1 MSEEA
6 PVSAA
11 SKSDAPL
18 AGAYIE
24 PTPAGSLVRVSA
36 LAADHDPSSP
46 ANQRRVNHQA
56 AARDGAQILPE
67 FEFEEVVSA
76 RKEVERP
83 LLDRALKALLEG
95 RIKTLYVN
103 RLDRLSRRGMAH
115 VGMIL
120 DELEKVGGRIVF
132 VGEGLDTSKAGTR
145 QILAILS
152 EQARAEADNIA
163 WRMEQWHAGNR
174 RDGLWLKKR
183 PYGYRVV
190 DGKLHPDPD
199 EAAVVRRIV
208 TEFLAGASLRGIAT
222 RLNRDG
228 VECPNAV
235 KHDEARLA
243 GRRVRPLATRRWSY
257 ATVRAVLLAPSL
269 AALMSH
275 KGQLVRDDNG
285 DPVPAG
291 MGIVTLTER
300 ARIVAEF
307 ERRGLTVRNAKDA
320 ERIGKRTGGGRP
332 PKYLLTGFVRCSRC
346 TAAMQRQTGRRGH
359 DPVPIYRCAANGRGH
374 QCPGVSIFA
383 EDLEREVERRFLTK
397 LAALEPGDPVL
408 ERIAERWL
416 ALVVP
421 DDHAGRAIL
430 EEKLHDVEARLGDLY
445 EARYARGEF
454 SSAEDITR
462 YEAIRRRLAEQR
474 DAVRAALAK
483 LGPPPTLDLA
493 GLLDTELS
501 SEAWPLL
508 PLQRKRAL
516 LGLAVSR
523 VYVLPSRGRGWHAL
537 PAEERVHPVWIG
549 EPDPFLDGMELV
561 GGAAGT
567 NPASDAPSNGVSL
580 TPRELEVLRLVAEG
594 RSNHQIADELLI
606 SARTVSVHVSHILG
620 KLSVSSRVEAAAV
633 AHRLAMSEDVESP
646 AEPAVQE

>member
-1 MSEEA
+1 M
-6 PVSAA
+6 
-11 SKSDAPL
+11 
-18 AGAYIE
+18 AGSYIE
-24 PTPAGSLVRVSA
+24 PGPAGSLVRVSA

-46 ANQRRVNHQA
+46 PNQRRMNHQA

-83 LLDRALKALLEG
+83 HLDRALKALLEG
-95 RIKTLYVN
+95 DIKTLYVN

-132 VGEGLDTSKAGTR
+132 VGESLDTSKAGTW

-174 RDGLWLKKR
+174 RQGLWLKKR

-190 DGKLHPDPD
+190 DGKLYPDSE

-208 TEFLAGASLRGIAT
+208 TEFHAGVSLRGVAT
-222 RLNRDG
+222 GLNRDG
-228 VECPNAV
+228 IECPNAV

-257 ATVRAVLLAPSL
+257 ATVRAILLGPSL

-285 DPVPAG
+285 DPISAG
-291 MGIVTLTER
+291 TGIVTLTER
-300 ARIVAEF
+300 ARIVADF
-307 ERRGLTVRNAKDA
+307 ERRGLTVRNAKDP

-332 PKYLLTGFVRCSRC
+332 PKYLLSGFVRCPRC
-346 TAAMQRQTGRRGH
+346 TAAMQRGMGRRGR
-359 DPVPIYRCAANGRGH
+359 DPAPVYRYAANGRGH
-374 QCPGVSIFA
+374 QCPGLSIFA
-383 EDLEREVERRFLTK
+383 EDLEREVERRFLAK
-397 LAALEPGDPVL
+397 LAALEPGDPLL

-416 ALVVP
+416 ALAVP

-430 EEKLHDVEARLGDLY
+430 GEKLRDVEARLGDLY

-454 SSAEDITR
+454 SSAQDITR
-462 YEAIRRRLAEQR
+462 YEGSRKRLAEQR
-474 DAVRAALAK
+474 GAAHGVLAK

-501 SEAWPLL
+501 SEAWPHL

-516 LGLAVSR
+516 LGLAMSR

-537 PAEERVHPVWIG
+537 PAEDRVHPVWIG
-549 EPDPFLDGMELV
+549 EPDPFPDGLELAN
-561 GGAAGT
+561 GSAGTSPTSGAAG
-567 NPASDAPSNGVSL
+567 DGVSL

-594 RSNHQIADELLI
+594 RSNRQIADELFI
-606 SARTVSVHVSHILG
+606 STRTVSVHVSHILA
-620 KLSVSSRVEAAAV
+620 KLSVSSRAEAAAV
-633 AHRLAMSEDVESP
+633 VGTWATSHAR
-646 AEPAVQE
+646 

>member
-1 MSEEA
+1 M
-6 PVSAA
+6 
-11 SKSDAPL
+11 
-18 AGAYIE
+18 
-24 PTPAGSLVRVSA
+24 
-36 LAADHDPSSP
+36 
-46 ANQRRVNHQA
+46 NHQA
-56 AARDGAQILPE
+56 AARDGARILPE
-67 FEFEEVVSA
+67 FDLEEVVSA

-95 RIKTLYVN
+95 DIKTLYVN

-120 DELEKVGGRIVF
+120 DELEKVGGRMVF
-132 VGEGLDTSKAGTR
+132 VGEGLDTAKSGTR

-174 RDGLWLKKR
+174 REGLWLKKR

-190 DGKLHPDPD
+190 DGRLRPDPD
-199 EAAVVRRIV
+199 EAPVVRRIV
-208 TEFLAGASLRGIAT
+208 TEFLAGASLRGVAT
-222 RLNRDG
+222 GLNRDG
-228 VECPNAV
+228 IECPNAV
-235 KHDEARLA
+235 KHDEAVVA
-243 GRRVRPLATRRWSY
+243 GRRVRPLATRRWSN
-257 ATVRAVLLAPSL
+257 ATVRAVLLGPSL

-285 DPVPAG
+285 DAISAG

-300 ARIVAEF
+300 ARILAEF
-307 ERRGLTVRNAKDA
+307 ERRGLTVRNAKDP
-320 ERIGKRTGGGRP
+320 ERIGKRTSGGRP
-332 PKYLLTGFVRCSRC
+332 PKYLLTGFVRCPRC
-346 TAAMQRQTGRRGH
+346 TATMQRGMGRRGC
-359 DPVPIYRCAANGRGH
+359 DPAPTYRCAANGRGH
-374 QCPGVSIFA
+374 QCPGVTIFA
-383 EDLEREVERRFLTK
+383 EALEREMERRFLTK
-397 LAALEPGDPVL
+397 LAALEPGDPLL

-430 EEKLHDVEARLGDLY
+430 EEKLRDVEARLGDLY

-454 SSAEDITR
+454 SSAEDIIR
-462 YEAIRRRLAEQR
+462 YEVIRKRLAKQR
-474 DAVRAALAK
+474 DAVRDALAG

-501 SEAWPLL
+501 SESWPRL

-537 PAEERVHPVWIG
+537 PAEERVHPVWTG
-549 EPDPFLDGMELV
+549 EPDPFADGMDLADGSAE
-561 GGAAGT
+561 T
-567 NPASDAPSNGVSL
+567 DPTSDGFGL

-594 RSNHQIADELLI
+594 QSNRQIAGELLI
-606 SARTVSVHVSHILG
+606 STSTVSVYVSHILA
-620 KLSVSSRVEAAAV
+620 KLSVSSREEAAVGYRFAF
-633 AHRLAMSEDVESP
+633 SDDVEP
-646 AEPAVQE
+646 LAEPAVREEGQGSRPD

>member
-1 MSEEA
+1 
-6 PVSAA
+6 
-11 SKSDAPL
+11 
-18 AGAYIE
+18 
-24 PTPAGSLVRVSA
+24 VSA

-46 ANQRRVNHQA
+46 TNQRRMNHQA
-56 AARDGAQILPE
+56 AARDRARILPE
-67 FEFEEVVSA
+67 FDLEEVVSA

-83 LLDRALKALLEG
+83 HLDRALKALLEG
-95 RIKTLYVN
+95 DIKTLYVN

-120 DELEKVGGRIVF
+120 DELEKVGGRMVF
-132 VGEGLDTSKAGTR
+132 VGEGLDTAKSGTR

-174 RDGLWLKKR
+174 REGLWLKKR

-190 DGKLHPDPD
+190 DGKLRPDPD
-199 EAAVVRRIV
+199 EAPVVRRIV
-208 TEFLAGASLRGIAT
+208 TEFLAGTSLRGVAT
-222 RLNRDG
+222 GLNHDG
-228 VECPNAV
+228 IQCPNAV
-235 KHDEARLA
+235 KHDEAVAA
-243 GRRVRPLATRRWSY
+243 GRRVRPLATRRWSN
-257 ATVRAVLLAPSL
+257 ATVRAVLLGPSL

-275 KGQLVRDDNG
+275 NGQLVRDDNG
-285 DPVPAG
+285 DPISAG
-291 MGIVTLTER
+291 MGIVPLTER
-300 ARIVAEF
+300 ARILAEF
-307 ERRGLTVRNAKDA
+307 ERRGLTVRNAKDP

-332 PKYLLTGFVRCSRC
+332 PKYLLTGFVRCPRC
-346 TAAMQRQTGRRGH
+346 TATMQRGMGRRGT
-359 DPVPIYRCAANGRGH
+359 DPAPTYRCAANGRGH
-374 QCPGVSIFA
+374 QCPGVTIFA
-383 EDLEREVERRFLTK
+383 DALEREVERRFLTK
-397 LAALEPGDPVL
+397 LAALEPGDPLL

-430 EEKLHDVEARLGDLY
+430 EEKLRDVEARLGDLY

-462 YEAIRRRLAEQR
+462 YEVIRKRLAEQR
-474 DAVRAALAK
+474 DAVRDALAR

-501 SEAWPLL
+501 SEAWPRL

-537 PAEERVHPVWIG
+537 PAEERVHPVWTG
-549 EPDPFLDGMELV
+549 EPDPFVDGMDLADGSAE
-561 GGAAGT
+561 T
-567 NPASDAPSNGVSL
+567 DPASDGFGL

-594 RSNHQIADELLI
+594 QSNRQIAGELLI
-606 SARTVSVHVSHILG
+606 SAST
-620 KLSVSSRVEAAAV
+620 SRAAASR
-633 AHRLAMSEDVESP
+633 ALLAWSSVPTGSSNQP
-646 AEPAVQE
+646 TPSRS

>member
-1 MSEEA
+1 M
-6 PVSAA
+6 PAA
-11 SKSDAPL
+11 SRSGVPV
-18 AGAYIE
+18 AGSNVE
-24 PTPAGSLVRVSA
+24 PNPAGSLVRVSA

-46 ANQRRVNHQA
+46 TNQRRMNHQA
-56 AARDGAQILPE
+56 AARDGARILPE
-67 FEFEEVVSA
+67 FDLEEVVSA

-95 RIKTLYVN
+95 DIKTLYVN

-120 DELEKVGGRIVF
+120 DELEKVGGRMVF
-132 VGEGLDTSKAGTR
+132 VGEGLDTAKSGTR

-174 RDGLWLKKR
+174 REGLWLKKR

-190 DGKLHPDPD
+190 DGKLRPDPD
-199 EAAVVRRIV
+199 EAPVVRRIV
-208 TEFLAGASLRGIAT
+208 TEFLAGASLRGVAT
-222 RLNRDG
+222 GLNRDG
-228 VECPNAV
+228 IQCPNAV
-235 KHDEARLA
+235 KHDEAVVA
-243 GRRVRPLATRRWSY
+243 GRRVRPLATRRWSN
-257 ATVRAVLLAPSL
+257 ATVRAVLLGPSL

-285 DPVPAG
+285 DPISAG
-291 MGIVTLTER
+291 VGIVTLTER
-300 ARIVAEF
+300 ARILAEF
-307 ERRGLTVRNAKDA
+307 ERRGLTVRNAKDPG
-320 ERIGKRTGGGRP
+320 RIGKRTGGGRP
-332 PKYLLTGFVRCSRC
+332 PKYLLSGFVRCPRC
-346 TAAMQRQTGRRGH
+346 TATMQRGMGRRGR
-359 DPVPIYRCAANGRGH
+359 DPAPTYRCAANGRGH
-374 QCPGVSIFA
+374 QCPGVTIFA
-383 EDLEREVERRFLTK
+383 DALEREVERRFLTK
-397 LAALEPGDPVL
+397 LAALEPGDPLL

-430 EEKLHDVEARLGDLY
+430 EEKLRDVEARLGDLY

-454 SSAEDITR
+454 SSAEDIIR
-462 YEAIRRRLAEQR
+462 YEVIRKRLAEQR
-474 DAVRAALAK
+474 DAVRDALAR

-501 SEAWPLL
+501 SEAWPRL

-516 LGLAVSR
+516 LGLAISR

-537 PAEERVHPVWIG
+537 PAEERVRPVWVG
-549 EPDPFLDGMELV
+549 EPDPFADGMDLAN
-561 GGAAGT
+561 GSAGT
-567 NPASDAPSNGVSL
+567 DPVSDGL

-594 RSNHQIADELLI
+594 QSNRQIAGELLI
-606 SARTVSVHVSHILG
+606 SASTVSVHVSHILA
-620 KLSVSSRVEAAAV
+620 KLSVRSREEAAAV
-633 AHRLAMSEDVESP
+633 GYRYVFSDNVEP
-646 AEPAVQE
+646 LAEPAVREAGQGSRPD